1 MKHQTVDRRIQR
13 TQSLSQ
19 EALVSLLAEKPY
31 HSITVQDIIDRANI
45 GRSTFYAHYRDKED
59 LLASGT
65 NDIVHSIIL
74 DAEGS
79 TNDATLQLISIA
91 PLFQHIQKQFKLHR
105 ALLGSGGIESVVSQ
119 IRKHIEGH
127 VLERLV
133 QDEDS
138 PSNQPIPDELTAF
151 HIAST
156 VLHLVRWWLDNNR
169 PASPEE
175 MDTYFQYLI
184 NPAST

>member
-1 MKHQTVDRRIQR
+1 MKHKTMDRRIQR

-19 EALVSLLAEKPY
+19 EALVTLLAEKPY
-31 HSITVQDIIDRANI
+31 HRITVQDIIDRANI

-65 NDIVHSIIL
+65 NDIVHSILL

-79 TNDATLQLISIA
+79 TSDAKLQLISIA

-105 ALLGSGGIESVVSQ
+105 ALLGSGGIESVVNQ

-127 VLERLV
+127 VLERLLRI
-133 QDEDS
+133 DKS
-138 PSNQPIPDELTAF
+138 PGQKTIPNELMAF

-175 MDTYFQYLI
+175 MDRYFQRLI
-184 NPAST
+184 NPALT